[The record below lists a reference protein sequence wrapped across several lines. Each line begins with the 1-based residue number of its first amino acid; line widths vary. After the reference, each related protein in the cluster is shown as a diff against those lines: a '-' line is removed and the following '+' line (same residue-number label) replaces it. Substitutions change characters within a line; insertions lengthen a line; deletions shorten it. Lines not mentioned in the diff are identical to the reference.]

1 MTFNAHQ
8 DQEDGYS
15 LFMAI
20 CIIIGLI
27 CAYIVGTHYDTG
39 LVYWLLTNWGQ
50 TTEGS
55 VISVALSSGPFE
67 KNFDSGP
74 PSLLFKNT
82 TYFGDFS
89 TAILN
94 FTSIEGAEFKHEVWF
109 IKEKYLLE
117 IDQSISLTY
126 FPWHPE
132 IAHPTSWLSDFQF
145 DAKLLKWA
153 TSGLCLSIF
162 GFLVTLHRYRLFKR
176 NMRRY

>member
-20 CIIIGLI
+20 CIIVGLI

-39 LVYWLLTNWGQ
+39 LVYWLLSNWGQ
-50 TTEGS
+50 SVEGT
-55 VISVALSSGPFE
+55 VALIEKTADFHSNRDNSELLDQVRKNSSYYYD
-67 KNFDSGP
+67 NYLAVFD
-74 PSLLFKNT
+74 
-82 TYFGDFS
+82 YS
-89 TAILN
+89 T
-94 FTSIEGAEFKHEVWF
+94 IEGTRHSLEVLF
-109 IKEKYLLE
+109 E
-117 IDQSISLTY
+117 IEEHPITANSEITIQY
-126 FPWHPE
+126 FPWRPE

-153 TSGLCLSIF
+153 TLGLCATIF